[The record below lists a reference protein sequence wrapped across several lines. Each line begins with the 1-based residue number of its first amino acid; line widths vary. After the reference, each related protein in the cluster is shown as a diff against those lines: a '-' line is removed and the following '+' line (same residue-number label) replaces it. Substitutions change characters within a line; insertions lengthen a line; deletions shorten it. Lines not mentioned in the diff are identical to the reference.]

1 MPKLVKLR
9 PNFLST
15 PLVISINNILASF
28 DFPDI
33 AKIVAVVPIDK
44 KTDDKYDFPN
54 F

>member
-1 MPKLVKLR
+1 MPKLVKLQ

-15 PLVISINNILASF
+15 PLVISIILASF

-44 KTDDKYDFPN
+44 KTDDKYDLSN